1 LFKRTTAVV
10 ATIAIFGAICT
21 GLAGASATGTADA
34 TVRGSVVLLQSQPY
48 FPLMLIDQCTT
59 EAVANAHRLGI
70 NMILNEH
77 CDALS
82 AERQLAMIQQRSMAV
97 LPIQNPTVR
106 GNGLVGWTFP
116 DEPENNGW
124 TPATLR
130 GTHSYLRGSS
140 DGLLSFMTLG
150 GGFMPAPYRDARVPR
165 STYSDFARM
174 ADVAGF
180 DLYPRNHCQSDLT
193 AVYDAQR
200 AFIKLA
206 GSMPTFQW
214 IETGPIKSAYCGGF
228 SMTRAELNAE
238 VWLAIVGGARGIG
251 FFTHTWSPD
260 HNAFNVSPPL
270 QQTMRKV
277 SDLIGATRPGLLGE
291 TLPSSVDSGAIKVLA
306 RAAGNGRTYV
316 FAVNTLRTPVKAQAH
331 VPGLHHGS
339 LLVFGERRAVSVN
352 ESRFPD
358 TFGPLAVHI
367 YVQGTA
373 AK

>member
-1 LFKRTTAVV
+1 VLKRTAGVVVSLALFAAVFAALAPAEGPLTAE
-10 ATIAIFGAICT
+10 
-21 GLAGASATGTADA
+21 A
-34 TVRGSVVLLQSQPY
+34 TVQRQVVFVRSKPY
-48 FPLMLIDQCTT
+48 FPIMLIDQCTP

-82 AERQLAMIQQRSMAV
+82 SQRQLAMIQQRSMAV

-130 GTHSYLRGSS
+130 NANAYARGNA
-140 DGLLSFMTLG
+140 DGLLSFMTLA
-150 GGFMPAPYRDARVPR
+150 GGFMPAPYRDARVPL
-165 STYSDFARM
+165 STYGEFARM

-180 DLYPRNHCQSDLT
+180 DLYPLGHCQSDLS

-200 AFIKLA
+200 AFVGLA

-214 IETGPIKSAYCGGF
+214 IETGPIKPDYCGGF
-228 SMTRAELNAE
+228 TMTPAELTAE

-260 HNAFNVSPPL
+260 HNAFDVRASL
-270 QQTMRKV
+270 QQTMKGL
-277 SDLIGATRPGLLGE
+277 SAFLGATRAGLLGK
-291 TLPSSVDSGAIKVLA
+291 TLPSSVNSGAIKLLA
-306 RAAGNGRTYV
+306 RTGNGLTYV
-316 FAVNTLRTPVKAQAH
+316 FAVNTLRTPVKVQAD
-331 VPGLHHGS
+331 VPQLHNGP
-339 LLVFGERRAVSVN
+339 LKVFAERRSVTVAG
-352 ESRFPD
+352 SRFLD
-358 TFGPLAVHI
+358 SFGPLAVHV

-373 AK
+373 AH

>member
-1 LFKRTTAVV
+1 VQRQVV
-10 ATIAIFGAICT
+10 F
-21 GLAGASATGTADA
+21 
-34 TVRGSVVLLQSQPY
+34 VRSKPY
-48 FPLMLIDQCTT
+48 FPIMLIDQCTP

-82 AERQLAMIQQRSMAV
+82 SQRQLAMIQQRSMAV

-130 GTHSYLRGSS
+130 NANAYARGNA
-140 DGLLSFMTLG
+140 DGLLSFMTLA
-150 GGFMPAPYRDARVPR
+150 GGFMPAPYRDARVPL
-165 STYSDFARM
+165 STYGEFARM

-180 DLYPRNHCQSDLT
+180 DLYPLGHCQSDLS

-200 AFIKLA
+200 AFVGLA

-214 IETGPIKSAYCGGF
+214 IETGPIKPDYCGGF
-228 SMTRAELNAE
+228 TMTPAELTAE

-260 HNAFNVSPPL
+260 HNAFDVRASL
-270 QQTMRKV
+270 QQTMKGL
-277 SDLIGATRPGLLGE
+277 SAFLGATRAGLLGK
-291 TLPSSVDSGAIKVLA
+291 TLPSSVNSGAIKLLA
-306 RAAGNGRTYV
+306 RTGNGLTYV
-316 FAVNTLRTPVKAQAH
+316 FAVNTLRTPVKVQAD
-331 VPGLHHGS
+331 VPQLHNGP
-339 LLVFGERRAVSVN
+339 LKVFAERRSVTVAG
-352 ESRFPD
+352 SRFLD
-358 TFGPLAVHI
+358 SFGPLAVHV

-373 AK
+373 AH